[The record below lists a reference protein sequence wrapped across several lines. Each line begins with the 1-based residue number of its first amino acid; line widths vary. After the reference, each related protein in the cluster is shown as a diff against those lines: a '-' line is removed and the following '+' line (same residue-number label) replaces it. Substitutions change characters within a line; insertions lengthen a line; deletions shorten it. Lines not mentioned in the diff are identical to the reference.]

1 MSKPVVVTIP
11 HNLGREEAARRLRE
25 GLAGVEARFAG
36 IFRSRAALDRRP
48 SRLPRRRHQARM
60 SAACSMSGPD
70 TITLSVEL
78 PWALAVLAE
87 KAKGL
92 IARQGHLMLEKK

>member
-25 GLAGVEARFAG
+25 GLAGVEAKFAG
-36 IFRSRAALDRRP
+36 YLSVHELRWTGDHLDFHVAAIKQDVRGMLDV
-48 SRLPRRRHQARM
+48 
-60 SAACSMSGPD
+60 GPD